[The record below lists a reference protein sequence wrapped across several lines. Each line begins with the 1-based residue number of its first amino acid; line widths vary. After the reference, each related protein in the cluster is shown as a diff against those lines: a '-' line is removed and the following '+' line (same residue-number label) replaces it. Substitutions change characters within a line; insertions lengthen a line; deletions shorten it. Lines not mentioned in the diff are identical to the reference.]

1 MDALLSLFP
10 TTQLSARSLR
20 KSSRMSWPTWP
31 ASRGKHLPGRK
42 YSYLIQHFLFSVILI
57 MGRKSGLVFKEEAN
71 AADGA
76 GSVRV
81 LIKCELP
88 NVAFRWIIYGAIY
101 SSSGH
106 EKNYFLVHMDIGI
119 VIEVVLLF
127 NFFAFW
133 ILECS
138 VRCFN
143 CKHSF
148 GRSC

>member
-1 MDALLSLFP
+1 MPCYHFSRLPSFQRDPWEGVPECPDLPDQHPEVSTCLVENTLTWYNISHF
-10 TTQLSARSLR
+10 QSF
-20 KSSRMSWPTWP
+20 SSWGESQAW
-31 ASRGKHLPGRK
+31 
-42 YSYLIQHFLFSVILI
+42 YLKKKQMRLTVQ
-57 MGRKSGLVFKEEAN
+57 GQWE
-71 AADGA
+71 
-76 GSVRV
+76 V